1 VSDAEVKPNIKSDT
15 RPNAK
20 PASDAIIEAVGV
32 EKSYPQADGTRIQVV
47 GLTNLQ
53 IEPGKIVALLGP
65 SGCGKSTLL
74 RMLTG
79 LSQPSSG
86 TLLWHGKPLDG
97 QMPNV
102 AIVFQSFALFPWL
115 TVLENVEAPLEAKG
129 VPDVERHKR
138 ALRTLDTVGLD
149 GFETAYP
156 KELSGGMKQRVGFAR
171 ALVVEPEV
179 LFMDEP
185 FSALDVLTA
194 ENLRGEL
201 LELWLNKKMP
211 TSAIF
216 IVTHNIEEAVML
228 ADRVMVL
235 GRNPA
240 RIRSDFNIRLTHPR
254 DRKSARFVELVD
266 YIYKVMTEPEVEHTL
281 PDAETTAEI
290 ILPTGG
296 LTKDA
301 LKDALRK
308 QEAPVRTTRY
318 QILPHARVGGIAGLV
333 ELLHDRGGREDL
345 FRLSEELAMDVEDLL
360 PILEACVLLGFAWLK
375 EGDVQITPQ
384 GVIFADADIQQ
395 RKVLFRQASLDHV
408 TILKQIDSI
417 LKRKSDHSI
426 ADEFFHDILDEHFS
440 EDEVQRQFETAMNWG
455 RYAEIFDYDRE
466 KGRLVQTE
474 APASAEPVAAPA
486 AETPKS

>member
-1 VSDAEVKPNIKSDT
+1 MSESAP
-15 RPNAK
+15 
-20 PASDAIIEAVGV
+20 IIEALAI
-32 EKSYPQADGTRIQVV
+32 EKSYPQPDGTRIQVI
-47 GLTNLQ
+47 GLTNLA

-74 RMLTG
+74 RILTG

-86 TLLWHGKPLDG
+86 GLFWHGKPLDG

-115 TVLENVEAPLEAKG
+115 TVLDNVEAPLEARG
-129 VPDVERHKR
+129 VNAVERRKR
-138 ALRTLDTVGLD
+138 ALRMLDTVGLD

-228 ADRVMVL
+228 ADRILVL

-240 RIRSDFNIRLTHPR
+240 QIRTDVNVRLKHPR

-266 YIYKVMTEPEVEHTL
+266 YIYKVMTEPEIEHIL
-281 PDAETTAEI
+281 AESDETAEI
-290 ILPTGG
+290 TVPPGG
-296 LTKDA
+296 LK
-301 LKDALRK
+301 K
-308 QEAPVRTTRY
+308 QAPIRTVKY
-318 QILPHARVGGIAGLV
+318 QILPHARVGGIAGLI
-333 ELLHDRGGREDL
+333 ELLHDKGGREDL
-345 FRLSEELAMDVEDLL
+345 FRLSEELVMDVQDLL

-375 EGDVQITPQ
+375 EGDVQITRE
-384 GVIFADADIQQ
+384 GVQFADADIQR
-395 RKVLFRQASLDHV
+395 RKVLFREAALKHV
-408 TILKQIDSI
+408 TILKQIDSV
-417 LKRKSDHSI
+417 LHRKSDHAI

-440 EDEVQRQFETAMNWG
+440 EDEVLRQFETALNWG

-466 KGRLVQTE
+466 SGKLTL
-474 APASAEPVAAPA
+474 AEHPHAESRVTAPA
-486 AETPKS
+486 AEPNSSAAPKS

>member
-1 VSDAEVKPNIKSDT
+1 MSE
-15 RPNAK
+15 
-20 PASDAIIEAVGV
+20 AIVEAVGI
-32 EKSYPQADGTRIQVV
+32 EKSYPQQDGTQIQVV
-47 GLTNLQ
+47 GTTNLV

-79 LSQPSSG
+79 LSQPTAGS
-86 TLLWHGKPLDG
+86 LLWHGKPLNG

-115 TVLENVEAPLEAKG
+115 TVLENVEAPLEARG
-129 VPDVERHKR
+129 VPAVERHKR

-240 RIRSDFNIRLTHPR
+240 RVRSDFNVRLKHPR
-254 DRKSARFVELVD
+254 DRKSPRFVELVD
-266 YIYKVMTEPEVEHTL
+266 YIYKVMTEPEVEHTP

-290 ILPTGG
+290 VLPPGG
-296 LTKDA
+296 LTREA
-301 LKDALRK
+301 VRK
-308 QEAPVRTTRY
+308 QGAPVRTAKY
-318 QILPHARVGGIAGLV
+318 QMLPHARVGGIAGLL

-345 FRLSEELAMDVEDLL
+345 FRLAEELVMDVEDLL

-375 EGDVQITPQ
+375 EGDVQISPQ
-384 GVIFADADIQQ
+384 GVIFADADIQR
-395 RKVLFRQASLDHV
+395 RKELFRDAALEHV
-408 TILKQIDSI
+408 TILRQIDSI
-417 LKRKSDHSI
+417 LRRKSDHSI
-426 ADEFFHDILDEHFS
+426 ADEFFHDILDEHFA
-440 EDEVQRQFETAMNWG
+440 EDEVLRQFDTAMNWG

-466 KGRLVQTE
+466 HGRLVQTE
-474 APASAEPVAAPA
+474 PPAPGESVPATNPDSASAA
-486 AETPKS
+486 KS

>member
-1 VSDAEVKPNIKSDT
+1 VSEAVVKPGIEAT
-15 RPNAK
+15 VQP
-20 PASDAIIEAVGV
+20 IIEAVGL

-47 GLTNLQ
+47 GATNLA
-53 IEPGKIVALLGP
+53 IEPGKIIALLGP

-79 LSQPSSG
+79 LSQPTAG
-86 TLLWHGKPLDG
+86 TLVWHGKPLDG
-97 QMPNV
+97 HTPNV

-115 TVLENVEAPLEAKG
+115 TVLENVEAPLEARG
-129 VPDVERHKR
+129 VAAVERRKR

-194 ENLRGEL
+194 ENLRSEL
-201 LELWLNKKMP
+201 LELWLTKKMP
-211 TSAIF
+211 TRAIF

-240 RIRSDFNIRLTHPR
+240 RLRSDFNIRLKHPR

-266 YIYKVMTEPEVEHTL
+266 YIYKVMTEPNLEHAV

-290 ILPTGG
+290 ILPKGG

-301 LKDALRK
+301 VKK
-308 QEAPVRTTRY
+308 QEAPLRTAKY
-318 QILPHARVGGIAGLV
+318 QMLPHARVGGIAGLM

-345 FRLSEELAMDVEDLL
+345 FRLAEELVMDVEDLL
-360 PILEACVLLGFAWLK
+360 PILEACVLLGFARLT

-395 RKVLFRQASLDHV
+395 RKVLFREAALEHV
-408 TILKQIDSI
+408 TILRQIDSI

-426 ADEFFHDILDEHFS
+426 VDEFFHDILDEHFA
-440 EDEVQRQFETAMNWG
+440 EDEVQRQFETAVNWG

-466 KGRLVQTE
+466 KGRLFQTE
-474 APASAEPVAAPA
+474 TPSDAAAVENHHPSSA
-486 AETPKS
+486 PKS

>member
-1 VSDAEVKPNIKSDT
+1 M
-15 RPNAK
+15 
-20 PASDAIIEAVGV
+20 SDAIIQAVGV

-47 GLTNLQ
+47 GVTNLEV
-53 IEPGKIVALLGP
+53 EPGKIIALLGP

-79 LSQPSSG
+79 LAQPSSG

-129 VPDVERHKR
+129 VAAVERRKR

-201 LELWLNKKMP
+201 MELWLNKKMP
-211 TSAIF
+211 ASAIF

-240 RIRSDFNIRLTHPR
+240 RIRSDFNIRLKHPR

-266 YIYKVMTEPEVEHTL
+266 YIYKVMTEPEVEHEL

-290 ILPTGG
+290 ILPTRRVNQGRAEG
-296 LTKDA
+296 ISEETGRAHAHLAVPTA
-301 LKDALRK
+301 
-308 QEAPVRTTRY
+308 APC
-318 QILPHARVGGIAGLV
+318 ARGR
-333 ELLHDRGGREDL
+333 DRGSG
-345 FRLSEELAMDVEDLL
+345 
-360 PILEACVLLGFAWLK
+360 G
-375 EGDVQITPQ
+375 
-384 GVIFADADIQQ
+384 
-395 RKVLFRQASLDHV
+395 
-408 TILKQIDSI
+408 
-417 LKRKSDHSI
+417 
-426 ADEFFHDILDEHFS
+426 
-440 EDEVQRQFETAMNWG
+440 
-455 RYAEIFDYDRE
+455 
-466 KGRLVQTE
+466 
-474 APASAEPVAAPA
+474 VAA
-486 AETPKS
+486 

>member
-1 VSDAEVKPNIKSDT
+1 VSEP
-15 RPNAK
+15 
-20 PASDAIIEAVGV
+20 IIEARAI

-47 GLTNLQ
+47 GVTDLVV
-53 IEPGKIVALLGP
+53 EPGKIIALLGP

-74 RMLTG
+74 RMLSG
-79 LSQPSSG
+79 LSEPSSG
-86 TLLWHGKPLDG
+86 SILWHGKPLNG

-115 TVLENVEAPLEAKG
+115 TVLENVEAPLEARG
-129 VPDVERHKR
+129 VAAVERRKR
-138 ALRTLDTVGLD
+138 ALRLLDTVGLD

-201 LELWLNKKMP
+201 MELWLSKKMP

-228 ADRVMVL
+228 ADRIMVL

-240 RIRSDFNIRLTHPR
+240 RVRSDFNVRLRHPR
-254 DRKSARFVELVD
+254 DRKSSRFVELVD
-266 YIYKVMTEPEVEHTL
+266 YIYKVMTEPDVEHTL
-281 PDAETTAEI
+281 PDAEATAEI
-290 ILPTGG
+290 ILPPGG
-296 LTKDA
+296 LK
-301 LKDALRK
+301 K
-308 QEAPVRTTRY
+308 QEAPLRTAKY
-318 QILPHARVGGIAGLV
+318 QMLPHARVGGIAGML
-333 ELLHDRGGREDL
+333 EILHDRGGREDL
-345 FRLSEELAMDVEDLL
+345 FRLSEDLIMDVQDLL
-360 PILEACVLLGFAWLK
+360 PILEACVLLGFARLT

-384 GVIFADADIQQ
+384 GVRFADADIQG
-395 RKVLFRQASLDHV
+395 RKMLFREAALEHV

-426 ADEFFHDILDEHFS
+426 SDEFFHDILDEHFA
-440 EDEVQRQFETAMNWG
+440 EDEVLRQLDTAINWG

-466 KGRLVQTE
+466 TGKLMQTTEHLQTE
-474 APASAEPVAAPA
+474 PSIENHDPARG
-486 AETPKS
+486 PKS

>member
-1 VSDAEVKPNIKSDT
+1 MN
-15 RPNAK
+15 
-20 PASDAIIEAVGV
+20 DAIIEAVGI
-32 EKSYPQADGTRIQVV
+32 EKSYPQSDGTRIQVV
-47 GLTNLQ
+47 GPTNLAV
-53 IEPGKIVALLGP
+53 EPGKIIALLGP

-79 LSQPSSG
+79 LSQATSG
-86 TLLWHGKPLDG
+86 TLSWHGKPLDG
-97 QMPNV
+97 QTPNV

-115 TVLENVEAPLEAKG
+115 TVIENVEAPLEARG
-129 VPDVERHKR
+129 VNAVERRKR

-240 RIRSDFNIRLTHPR
+240 RVRSDFNIRLKHPR
-254 DRKSARFVELVD
+254 DRKSPRFVELVD
-266 YIYKVMTEPEVEHTL
+266 YIYKVMTEPELEHVL

-290 ILPTGG
+290 IVPKEGF
-296 LTKDA
+296 TKEA
-301 LKDALRK
+301 LKK
-308 QEAPVRTTRY
+308 QAAPIRTVKY
-318 QILPHARVGGIAGLV
+318 QMLPHARVGGIAGLI
-333 ELLHDRGGREDL
+333 ELLHDRGGSEDL
-345 FRLSEELAMDVEDLL
+345 FRLSEELVMDVEDLL
-360 PILEACVLLGFAWLK
+360 PIIEACVLLGFARLK
-375 EGDVQITPQ
+375 EGEVQISSQ
-384 GVIFADADIQQ
+384 GVMFADADIQQ
-395 RKVLFRQASLDHV
+395 RKVLFRQASLENV

-426 ADEFFHDILDEHFS
+426 SDEFFHDILDEHFAD
-440 EDEVQRQFETAMNWG
+440 DEVHRQFDTAMNWG
-455 RYAEIFDYDRE
+455 RYAEIFDYDRDS
-466 KGRLVQTE
+466 GRLVQTE
-474 APASAEPVAAPA
+474 TGPADAAAVENPI
-486 AETPKS
+486 TPSK

>member
-1 VSDAEVKPNIKSDT
+1 MGES
-15 RPNAK
+15 
-20 PASDAIIEAVGV
+20 IIEAVAI

-47 GLTNLQ
+47 GHTDLS

-74 RMLTG
+74 RILTG
-79 LSQPSSG
+79 LAQPSAG
-86 TLLWHGKPLDG
+86 GLFWHGKPLG
-97 QMPNV
+97 GELPNV

-115 TVLENVEAPLEAKG
+115 TVLENVEAPLEARG
-129 VPDVERHKR
+129 VPVVERRKR

-228 ADRVMVL
+228 ADRILVL

-240 RIRSDFNIRLTHPR
+240 RIRSDFNVRLKHPR

-266 YIYKVMTEPEVEHTL
+266 YIYKVMTEPDVEHTP

-290 ILPTGG
+290 VIPPHGF
-296 LTKDA
+296 KKQDA
-301 LKDALRK
+301 
-308 QEAPVRTTRY
+308 PIRTTKY
-318 QILPHARVGGIAGLV
+318 QMLPHARVGGIAGLI
-333 ELLHDRGGREDL
+333 ELLRDRGGREDL
-345 FRLSEELAMDVEDLL
+345 FRLAEELVMDVEDLL

-375 EGDVQITPQ
+375 EGDVQLSKA
-384 GVIFADADIQQ
+384 GEAFADADIQT
-395 RKVLFRQASLDHV
+395 RKVLFRQAALEHV
-408 TILKQIDSI
+408 TILKQMDSI
-417 LKRKSDHSI
+417 LKRKSDHAM
-426 ADEFFHDILDEHFS
+426 ADEFFNDILDEHFA
-440 EDEVQRQFETAMNWG
+440 EEEVQRQFETATNWG
-455 RYAEIFDYDRE
+455 RYAEIFDYDRTT
-466 KGRLVQTE
+466 GRLTQTE
-474 APASAEPVAAPA
+474 PSSPDPPPAPAVVDNPNSTPAPK
-486 AETPKS
+486 P

>member
-1 VSDAEVKPNIKSDT
+1 VSETGTN
-15 RPNAK
+15 
-20 PASDAIIEAVGV
+20 AIIEAVGV
-32 EKSYPQADGTRIQVV
+32 EKSYPQPDGTRIQVV
-47 GLTNLQ
+47 GLTNLS
-53 IEPGKIVALLGP
+53 IEPGKILALLGP

-97 QMPNV
+97 QIPNV

-115 TVLENVEAPLEAKG
+115 TVLDNVEAPLEAKG
-129 VPDVERHKR
+129 LPAVERRKR

-201 LELWLNKKMP
+201 MELWLNKKMP

-240 RIRSDFNIRLTHPR
+240 RIRSDFNIRLKHPR
-254 DRKSARFVELVD
+254 DRKSPRFVELVD
-266 YIYKVMTEPEVEHTL
+266 YIYKVMTEPELEHEL

-296 LTKDA
+296 LTKDV
-301 LKDALRK
+301 LKDVLKK
-308 QEAPVRTTRY
+308 QEAPIRKAKY
-318 QILPHARVGGIAGLV
+318 QMLPHARVGGIAGLV

-345 FRLSEELAMDVEDLL
+345 FRLAEELVMNVEDLL
-360 PILEACVLLGFAWLK
+360 PILEACVLLDFAWLK
-375 EGDVQITPQ
+375 EGDVQTTPQ
-384 GVIFADADIQQ
+384 GVAFAEADIQQ
-395 RKVLFRQASLDHV
+395 RKILFRQAALEHV

-426 ADEFFHDILDEHFS
+426 ADEFFHDILDEHFA
-440 EDEVQRQFETAMNWG
+440 EEEVQRQFETAMNWG

-466 KGRLVQTE
+466 KGRLIQTE
-474 APASAEPVAAPA
+474 PPAPTDVPAVENQNSAPA
-486 AETPKS
+486 PKS

>member
-1 VSDAEVKPNIKSDT
+1 VSE
-15 RPNAK
+15 
-20 PASDAIIEAVGV
+20 AIIEAVAV
-32 EKSYPQADGTRIQVV
+32 EKSYPQPDGTRIQVV
-47 GLTNLQ
+47 GATTLA
-53 IEPGKIVALLGP
+53 IESGKIIALLGP

-74 RMLTG
+74 RILTG
-79 LSQPSSG
+79 LSEPSSG
-86 TLLWHGKPLDG
+86 SILWHGKPLNG
-97 QMPNV
+97 QAPNV

-115 TVLENVEAPLEAKG
+115 TVLENVEAPLEAKE
-129 VPDVERHKR
+129 VPAVERHKR

-240 RIRSDFNIRLTHPR
+240 RVRSDFNIRLKHPR

-266 YIYKVMTEPEVEHTL
+266 YIYKIMTEPDVEHAP

-290 ILPTGG
+290 ILPKGG
-296 LTKDA
+296 LTKEV
-301 LKDALRK
+301 LQKR
-308 QEAPVRTTRY
+308 EGPIRTAKY
-318 QILPHARVGGIAGLV
+318 QMLPHARVAGIAGLT
-333 ELLHDRGGREDL
+333 ELLRDRGGREDL
-345 FRLSEELAMDVEDLL
+345 FRLAEDLVMDVEDLL
-360 PILEACVLLGFAWLK
+360 PILEACALLGFALLK
-375 EGDVQITPQ
+375 EGDVQITPA
-384 GVIFADADIQQ
+384 GVQFADADIQQ
-395 RKVLFRQASLDHV
+395 RKVLFRHAALEHV
-408 TILKQIDSI
+408 TILKQIESV
-417 LKRKSDHSI
+417 LKRKADHSI
-426 ADEFFHDILDEHFS
+426 ADEFFHDILDEYFA

-455 RYAEIFDYDRE
+455 RYAEIFDYDR
-466 KGRLVQTE
+466 KSGQLMLSE
-474 APASAEPVAAPA
+474 APAESAPA
-486 AETPKS
+486 VESPTPTPKS

>member
-1 VSDAEVKPNIKSDT
+1 MSVGEV
-15 RPNAK
+15 
-20 PASDAIIEAVGV
+20 IIEAVAV
-32 EKSYPQADGTRIQVV
+32 EKSYPQPDGTRVQVV
-47 GLTNLQ
+47 GSTNLS
-53 IEPGKIVALLGP
+53 IESGKIIALLGP

-74 RMLTG
+74 RILTG
-79 LSQPSSG
+79 LSQPSAG
-86 TLLWHGKPLDG
+86 QLLWHGKPLDG
-97 QMPNV
+97 QTPNV

-115 TVLENVEAPLEAKG
+115 TVLGNVEAPLEAKG
-129 VPDVERHKR
+129 IPAVERRKR

-240 RIRSDFNIRLTHPR
+240 RVRSDFNIRLKHPR

-266 YIYKVMTEPEVEHTL
+266 YIYKVMTEPEIEHLL

-296 LTKDA
+296 LTKDV
-301 LKDALRK
+301 LKK
-308 QEAPVRTTRY
+308 HEAPLRTGKY
-318 QILPHARVGGIAGLV
+318 QMLPHARVGGIAGLT
-333 ELLHDRGGREDL
+333 ELLRDRGGREDL
-345 FRLSEELAMDVEDLL
+345 FRLSEELVMDVEDLL

-384 GVIFADADIQQ
+384 GIQFAEADIQQ
-395 RKVLFRQASLDHV
+395 RKVLFRQAALEHA

-426 ADEFFHDILDEHFS
+426 ADEFFHDILDEHFA

-455 RYAEIFDYDRE
+455 RYAEIFDYDRAS
-466 KGRLVQTE
+466 GRLTQTE
-474 APASAEPVAAPA
+474 PPLTEAQPA
-486 AETPKS
+486 AESQNSVTKS

>member
-1 VSDAEVKPNIKSDT
+1 MGES
-15 RPNAK
+15 
-20 PASDAIIEAVGV
+20 IIEAVAI

-47 GLTNLQ
+47 GHTDLS

-74 RMLTG
+74 RILTG
-79 LSQPSSG
+79 LAEPSAG
-86 TLLWHGKPLDG
+86 GLFWHGKPLG
-97 QMPNV
+97 GELPNV

-115 TVLENVEAPLEAKG
+115 TVLENVEAPLEARG
-129 VPDVERHKR
+129 VPAVERRKR

-194 ENLRGEL
+194 ENLRSEL
-201 LELWLNKKMP
+201 LELWLSKKMP

-228 ADRVMVL
+228 ADRILVL

-240 RIRSDFNIRLTHPR
+240 RIRSDFNVRLKHPR

-266 YIYKVMTEPEVEHTL
+266 YIYKVMTEPDIEHTP

-290 ILPTGG
+290 VIPPHGF
-296 LTKDA
+296 KKQDA
-301 LKDALRK
+301 
-308 QEAPVRTTRY
+308 PIRTTKY
-318 QILPHARVGGIAGLV
+318 QMLPHARVGGIAGLI
-333 ELLHDRGGREDL
+333 ELLRDRGGREDL
-345 FRLSEELAMDVEDLL
+345 FRLSEELVMDVEDLL

-375 EGDVQITPQ
+375 EGDVQLSKA
-384 GVIFADADIQQ
+384 GEAFADADIQT
-395 RKVLFRQASLDHV
+395 RKVLFRQAALEHV

-417 LKRKSDHSI
+417 LKRKSDHAM
-426 ADEFFHDILDEHFS
+426 ADEFFNDILDEHFA
-440 EDEVQRQFETAMNWG
+440 EEEVQRQFETATNWG
-455 RYAEIFDYDRE
+455 RYAEIFDYDRAN
-466 KGRLVQTE
+466 GRLTQTE
-474 APASAEPVAAPA
+474 PTSPEPPPAPAVVDNPNSTPA
-486 AETPKS
+486 PKS

>member
-1 VSDAEVKPNIKSDT
+1 MSEP
-15 RPNAK
+15 
-20 PASDAIIEAVGV
+20 AIIEAVGID
-32 EKSYPQADGTRIQVV
+32 KSYPQADGTRIQVV
-47 GLTNLQ
+47 GLTNLV
-53 IEPGKIVALLGP
+53 IEPGKIVAVLGP

-79 LSQPSSG
+79 LTQPSSG

-115 TVLENVEAPLEAKG
+115 TVLENVEAPLEAKE
-129 VPDVERHKR
+129 VPEVERRKR
-138 ALRTLDTVGLD
+138 ALRAVDTVGLD

-211 TSAIF
+211 ASAIF

-240 RIRSDFNIRLTHPR
+240 RIRSDFNIRLKHPR

-266 YIYKVMTEPEVEHTL
+266 YIYKVMTEPEIEHAL

-296 LTKDA
+296 LTKDT
-301 LKDALRK
+301 LKK
-308 QEAPVRTTRY
+308 QEGPVRSARY
-318 QILPHARVGGIAGLV
+318 QLLPHARVGGIAGLT
-333 ELLHDRGGREDL
+333 ELLRDRGGREDL
-345 FRLSEELAMDVEDLL
+345 FRLAEELVMDVADLL

-375 EGDVQITPQ
+375 EGDVQMTPQ
-384 GVIFADADIQQ
+384 GVAFAEADIQR
-395 RKVLFRQASLDHV
+395 RKVLFREAALQHV
-408 TILKQIDSI
+408 TILKQIDSV

-426 ADEFFHDILDEHFS
+426 ADEFFHDILDEHFA
-440 EDEVQRQFETAMNWG
+440 EDEVQRQFETAVNWG

-466 KGRLVQTE
+466 QGRLVQ
-474 APASAEPVAAPA
+474 AEPPSLSEPGAAPE
-486 AETPKS
+486 AEISNETSAPKS

>member
-1 VSDAEVKPNIKSDT
+1 VSE
-15 RPNAK
+15 
-20 PASDAIIEAVGV
+20 AIIEAVAV
-32 EKSYPQADGTRIQVV
+32 EKWYPQPDGTRIQVV
-47 GLTNLQ
+47 GSTNLA
-53 IEPGKIVALLGP
+53 IEPGKIIALLGP

-74 RMLTG
+74 RILTG
-79 LSQPSSG
+79 LSQPSAGMLS
-86 TLLWHGKPLDG
+86 WHGKPLDG
-97 QMPNV
+97 QLPNV

-129 VPDVERHKR
+129 IGAVERRKR
-138 ALRTLDTVGLD
+138 ALRMLDTVGLD

-194 ENLRGEL
+194 ENLRSEL

-228 ADRVMVL
+228 ADRIMVL

-240 RIRSDFNIRLTHPR
+240 RVRSDFNIRLRRPR
-254 DRKSARFVELVD
+254 DRKSARFIELVD
-266 YIYKVMTEPEVEHTL
+266 YIYKVMTEPEAEHAL

-290 ILPTGG
+290 IVPPGG
-296 LTKDA
+296 S
-301 LKDALRK
+301 RK
-308 QEAPVRTTRY
+308 QQAPIRIAKY
-318 QILPHARVGGIAGLV
+318 QLLPHARVGGIAGLM

-345 FRLSEELAMDVEDLL
+345 FRLAEELIMDVQDLL
-360 PILEACVLLGFAWLK
+360 PILEACVLLGFVLLR

-384 GVIFADADIQQ
+384 GVRFADADIQQ
-395 RKVLFRQASLDHV
+395 RKVLFREAALENV
-408 TILKQIDSI
+408 TILKQIDSV

-426 ADEFFHDILDEHFS
+426 SDEFFHDILDEYFA

-466 KGRLVQTE
+466 SGRLIQ
-474 APASAEPVAAPA
+474 AEPPLLSD
-486 AETPKS
+486 TPVPVSDTPVPEKEESAIPKP

>member
-1 VSDAEVKPNIKSDT
+1 VSETEVGT
-15 RPNAK
+15 
-20 PASDAIIEAVGV
+20 IIEAVGI
-32 EKSYPQADGTRIQVV
+32 EKSYPQPDGTRIQVV
-47 GLTNLQ
+47 GLTNLSV
-53 IEPGKIVALLGP
+53 EPGKIVALLGP

-86 TLLWHGKPLDG
+86 SLLWHGKPLDG
-97 QMPNV
+97 QTPNV

-129 VPDVERHKR
+129 VAAVERRKR

-201 LELWLNKKMP
+201 LELWLNEKMP

-240 RIRSDFNIRLTHPR
+240 RIRSDFNIRLKQPR

-266 YIYKVMTEPEVEHTL
+266 YIYKVMTEPELEHAL

-290 ILPTGG
+290 ILPTGA

-301 LKDALRK
+301 LKDATKKQGAPLRTAK
-308 QEAPVRTTRY
+308 Y
-318 QILPHARVGGIAGLV
+318 QMLPHARVGGIAGLV

-345 FRLSEELAMDVEDLL
+345 FRLSEELVMDVEDLL

-375 EGDVQITPQ
+375 EGDVQITPA
-384 GVIFADADIQQ
+384 GVMFADADIQR
-395 RKVLFRQASLDHV
+395 RKELFRQASLEHV

-466 KGRLVQTE
+466 KNRLVQTE
-474 APASAEPVAAPA
+474 PPAP
-486 AETPKS
+486 AETPIAPSHGGTPPATP

>member
-1 VSDAEVKPNIKSDT
+1 LWGIFSVSEP
-15 RPNAK
+15 
-20 PASDAIIEAVGV
+20 IIEARAI
-32 EKSYPQADGTRIQVV
+32 EKSYPQPDGTRIQVV
-47 GLTNLQ
+47 GLTDFS
-53 IEPGKIVALLGP
+53 IEPGKIVALLGA

-74 RMLTG
+74 RILSG
-79 LSQPSSG
+79 LAQPTSG
-86 TLLWHGKPLDG
+86 ALFWHGKPLAE
-97 QMPNV
+97 QSPNV

-115 TVLENVEAPLEAKG
+115 TVLQNVEAPLQARG
-129 VPDVERHKR
+129 VADVERRKR

-211 TSAIF
+211 TNAIF

-228 ADRVMVL
+228 ADRIVVL

-240 RIRSDFNIRLTHPR
+240 RIRSDINVRLTHPR
-254 DRKSARFVELVD
+254 DRKSPKFVELVD
-266 YIYKVMTEPEVEHTL
+266 YIYKVMTEPDVVHEL
-281 PDAETTAEI
+281 PDPENTGEI
-290 ILPTGG
+290 VLPPGG
-296 LTKDA
+296 LAKGQAPIRATK
-301 LKDALRK
+301 
-308 QEAPVRTTRY
+308 Y
-318 QILPHARVGGIAGLV
+318 QILPHARVGGIAGLL

-345 FRLSEELAMDVEDLL
+345 FRLSEELVMDVEDLL
-360 PILEACVLLGFAWLK
+360 PILESCVLLGFAWLK
-375 EGDVQITPQ
+375 EGDVQLSSQ
-384 GVIFADADIQQ
+384 GVRFADADIQR
-395 RKVLFRQASLDHV
+395 RKVLFREAALEHV

-417 LKRKSDHSI
+417 LKKKSDHAIS
-426 ADEFFHDILDEHFS
+426 DEFFHDILDEHFS
-440 EDEVQRQFETAMNWG
+440 EDEVQRQFDTAMNWG

-466 KGRLVQTE
+466 SGRLTQ
-474 APASAEPVAAPA
+474 SEPTSLEIMEPA
-486 AETPKS
+486 AEHHSQTPTTKS